1 MKKIENIVIIDFG
14 STSLR
19 LGVFNENLNNL
30 YTKSQEIYK
39 KDHLE
44 EYSSNLNLLIR
55 DAEKKIS
62 SHLQNIIVLYDTSE
76 IFSVYL
82 SIKKNFDQKTQVND
96 FVTSILSEA
105 NQLIKNNYVD
115 KKIIHVITS
124 KYIFDGKEYS
134 SNFDKNIKAKT
145 IIIEIKFLCLP
156 IKIYDK
162 IVDIFKKNNL
172 EIMNFFC
179 SSYVK
184 TCSYID
190 SFQGDKFVSFL
201 DIGWKRSTLISFN
214 DKKLNY
220 IKSVPIGGN
229 HITKDISS
237 VMEIDLN
244 ESEKIKR
251 AFNKS
256 EIEFS
261 YDKNINKKNNNLIK
275 EIIGKNISMDLLKK
289 VVLAR
294 IEEIIDLTSRDIHFF
309 SDLDNTLNSILVLTG
324 NGSKLFNSNSFYL
337 NDKYKFDEIS
347 FYEEN
352 DLEICKAGLD
362 FEINWKDNE
371 IKIAKKIYKKQGIFE
386 KFFNLFSN

>member
-124 KYIFDGKEYS
+124 KYIF
-134 SNFDKNIKAKT
+134 
-145 IIIEIKFLCLP
+145 
-156 IKIYDK
+156 
-162 IVDIFKKNNL
+162 
-172 EIMNFFC
+172 
-179 SSYVK
+179 
-184 TCSYID
+184 
-190 SFQGDKFVSFL
+190 
-201 DIGWKRSTLISFN
+201 
-214 DKKLNY
+214 KL
-220 IKSVPIGGN
+220 S
-229 HITKDISS
+229 
-237 VMEIDLN
+237 
-244 ESEKIKR
+244 
-251 AFNKS
+251 
-256 EIEFS
+256 
-261 YDKNINKKNNNLIK
+261 
-275 EIIGKNISMDLLKK
+275 
-289 VVLAR
+289 
-294 IEEIIDLTSRDIHFF
+294 
-309 SDLDNTLNSILVLTG
+309 
-324 NGSKLFNSNSFYL
+324 
-337 NDKYKFDEIS
+337 
-347 FYEEN
+347 
-352 DLEICKAGLD
+352 
-362 FEINWKDNE
+362 
-371 IKIAKKIYKKQGIFE
+371 
-386 KFFNLFSN
+386 